1 MTEAMLDATLR
12 HLRKKL
18 LPLAKPEACWQVE
31 IHGKGQSIQVKV
43 TEIVSISD
51 PVNFQ
56 QLNG

>member
-31 IHGKGQSIQVKV
+31 IHGKGQSIQVKI
-43 TEIVSISD
+43 TEIVSL
-51 PVNFQ
+51 Q
-56 QLNG
+56 EAEQLNG